1 ERRAGPRP
9 PQGRGLLQRQDRR
22 PSWPEFCRRTRR
34 LPEGD
39 QLRRRPRRVRHEHR
53 TQDVGVAP
61 HRKEVVTNMQNL
73 IARARR
79 WLTIER
85 RQAIYAA
92 VAAVVPILVYA
103 GLLSSGAV
111 EHIMTLTQVTIQ
123 ILA

>member
-1 ERRAGPRP
+1 
-9 PQGRGLLQRQDRR
+9 
-22 PSWPEFCRRTRR
+22 
-34 LPEGD
+34 
-39 QLRRRPRRVRHEHR
+39 HEHR

-123 ILA
+123 ILAGTLALLNYTPRAAASWFVNQGRAAVYALAILAAPAA